1 MRLDNKSCIALE
13 SAALAEKLLNDLLK
27 TTEGFQKL
35 KKINESL
42 QSQVSNDNLYYE
54 PLKKENERVVKEN
67 NELHLK
73 VIQLQE
79 ELEARDTTFKSKLK
93 QAQNERTDLHFVCEQ
108 KDHRIQELDRLVAD
122 MQARLEKVMQKVY
135 NPQAQ
140 DIVKG
145 LRKDAG
151 MSENVIAKR

>member
-1 MRLDNKSCIALE
+1 MRLENKSCIALE

>member
-1 MRLDNKSCIALE
+1 M
-13 SAALAEKLLNDLLK
+13 
-27 TTEGFQKL
+27 
-35 KKINESL
+35 
-42 QSQVSNDNLYYE
+42 
-54 PLKKENERVVKEN
+54 
-67 NELHLK
+67 
-73 VIQLQE
+73 
-79 ELEARDTTFKSKLK
+79 
-93 QAQNERTDLHFVCEQ
+93 HFVCEQ

>member
-1 MRLDNKSCIALE
+1 M
-13 SAALAEKLLNDLLK
+13 AEKLLNDLLK

-79 ELEARDTTFKSKLK
+79 ELEARETTFKSKLK

>member
-1 MRLDNKSCIALE
+1 M
-13 SAALAEKLLNDLLK
+13 AEKLLNDLLK

-79 ELEARDTTFKSKLK
+79 ELEARDTTFKAKLK

-108 KDHRIQELDRLVAD
+108 KDRRIQELDRLVAE
-122 MQARLEKVMQKVY
+122 MQARLEKVMQKVF

-151 MSENVIAKR
+151 MSENVIAKRQDISLSRPLP

>member
-1 MRLDNKSCIALE
+1 MHYCQPLSKYVLLIYLVALE

-42 QSQVSNDNLYYE
+42 QMQVSNDNMYYE

-73 VIQLQE
+73 IIQLQE
-79 ELEARDTTFKSKLK
+79 DLESKDTTFRAKLK
-93 QAQNERTDLHFVCEQ
+93 TA
-108 KDHRIQELDRLVAD
+108 
-122 MQARLEKVMQKVY
+122 
-135 NPQAQ
+135 
-140 DIVKG
+140 
-145 LRKDAG
+145 
-151 MSENVIAKR
+151 

>member
-1 MRLDNKSCIALE
+1 MRSDNNSCIALE

>member
-1 MRLDNKSCIALE
+1 MRLENKSCIALE

-93 QAQNERTDLHFVCEQ
+93 QAQNERTDLHFVCEK
-108 KDHRIQELDRLVAD
+108 KDHRIKELDRLVAD

>member
-1 MRLDNKSCIALE
+1 MRKALE

-67 NELHLK
+67 NELHLR
-73 VIQLQE
+73 VIQLRE
-79 ELEARDTTFKSKLK
+79 DLEARDTTYKAKLK
-93 QAQNERTDLHFVCEQ
+93 
-108 KDHRIQELDRLVAD
+108 
-122 MQARLEKVMQKVY
+122 
-135 NPQAQ
+135 
-140 DIVKG
+140 
-145 LRKDAG
+145 
-151 MSENVIAKR
+151 